1 MAIQLL
7 VVGQFVDLG
16 ILMKES
22 VTKNGEV
29 YRDQGFIKQLIVW
42 PRVSEESIVD
52 ERITGLRARLW
63 LYFAVYAW
71 NRL

>member
-29 YRDQGFIKQLIVW
+29 YRDQGFIKQLIV
-42 PRVSEESIVD
+42 
-52 ERITGLRARLW
+52 
-63 LYFAVYAW
+63 
-71 NRL
+71 